1 MKNKEK
7 HLFTTGRTEIIL
19 KILQYSGIIIRDPQI
34 VQTAAQ
40 LVQQDTVNEKS

>member
-1 MKNKEK
+1 MNGSIIFC
-7 HLFTTGRTEIIL
+7 LQSIIL